1 MRRIAELVG
10 QSLKWKQP
18 SALKMNYELRT
29 GDGELAALLHF
40 RSSFGSFATAE
51 TTDDCWKKWSFVGK
65 THTDR

>member
-10 QSLKWKQP
+10 QSLKWEQP

-40 RSSFGSFATAE
+40 RSSLGSFATAE
-51 TTDDCWKKWSFVGK
+51 TAVMVAGHSSASDFFKPK
-65 THTDR
+65 